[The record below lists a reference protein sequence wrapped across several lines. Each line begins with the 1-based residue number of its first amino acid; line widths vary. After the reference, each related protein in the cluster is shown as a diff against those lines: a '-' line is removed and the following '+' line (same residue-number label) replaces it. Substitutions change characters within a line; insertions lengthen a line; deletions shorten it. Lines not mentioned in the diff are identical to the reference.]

1 MNVGGIVMHFDKT
14 LKTNHLKDGKIIKSG
29 KNFEKAALREHE
41 IAELEGKSPPKPDV
55 YGVKVTKGEE
65 CGVFLLGSSI
75 VLIFEGDEADFKV
88 EEGDK
93 IQIGAS
99 LVDIK

>member
-1 MNVGGIVMHFDKT
+1 MHFDKT

-29 KNFEKAALREHE
+29 KNFEKANRRELE
-41 IAELEGKSPPKPDV
+41 IAELEGKALPEPDV
-55 YGVKVTKGEE
+55 YGVKQVKGEE
-65 CGVFLLGSSI
+65 CGIFLLGSSI
-75 VLIFEGDEADFKV
+75 VIIFEGNEADFKV
-88 EEGDK
+88 EEGAK